1 MSVDRNK
8 TIIEGDKLEIL
19 LNDGKLDIE
28 GLSPDV
34 TVVELLATVEDS
46 LKGSHAT
53 VIEIALDEKSFSPDD
68 VAEISELKVCDFQK
82 IEFFTATA
90 QEMIR
95 DAFADG
101 EDGLQHLE
109 ELALEIA
116 SDLRIGNIKE
126 GMESYLEFV
135 DGIEWLVT
143 MLKNA
148 DLAFASNMAESSM
161 EGNRQSI
168 VQRLIEQM
176 NQIQLAQ
183 ESQDWVG
190 LADLLEYEYP
200 EILQDSK
207 GFIKSILES

>member
-1 MSVDRNK
+1 M
-8 TIIEGDKLEIL
+8 
-19 LNDGKLDIE
+19 NDNRLDIE
-28 GLSPDV
+28 GLGPEV
-34 TVVELLATVEDS
+34 TVLEVLTTVENS

-53 VIEIALDEKSFSPDD
+53 VVEIVLDEKSVSPDD
-68 VAEISELKVCDFQK
+68 VAEISELKVCDYQK

-95 DAFADG
+95 AAFADG
-101 EDGLQHLE
+101 EEGLQHLE

-116 SDLRIGNIKE
+116 SDLRIGKVKD
-126 GMESYLEFV
+126 GMDSYLEFV

-148 DLAFASNMAESSM
+148 DLAFASNMAESSL
-161 EGNRQSI
+161 ESSRQSI
-168 VQRLIEQM
+168 VQRLSEQM
-176 NQIQLAQ
+176 SQIQSAQ

-207 GFIKSILES
+207 NFIKDLLES